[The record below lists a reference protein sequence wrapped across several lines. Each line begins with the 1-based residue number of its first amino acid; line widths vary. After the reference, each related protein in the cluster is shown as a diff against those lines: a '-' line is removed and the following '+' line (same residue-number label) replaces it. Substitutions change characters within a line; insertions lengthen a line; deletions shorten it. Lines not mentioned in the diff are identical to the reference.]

1 MVRAVVGFPGS
12 GALSTGSGLLHE
24 VEEMTRKGVETMT
37 GIFNMAK
44 SFMLKGLTF
53 FFQVFLATF
62 HWLTRFFRLRLCGW
76 KKCRAQKELDRA
88 MRELGAEV
96 YFLSDREG
104 DWRNA
109 PAVRQQLTR
118 VREAEGKAL
127 AAEELSGAINRK
139 YTEKR
144 DSIKARYAERRAR
157 IGTSSGSDV
166 E

>member
-1 MVRAVVGFPGS
+1 
-12 GALSTGSGLLHE
+12 
-24 VEEMTRKGVETMT
+24 MT

-88 MRELGAEV
+88 MRELGTEV

-109 PAVRQQLTR
+109 PAVQQQLTR
-118 VREAEGKAL
+118 VGEAEGKVL

-139 YTEKR
+139 YKEKR
-144 DSIKARYAERRAR
+144 EGIKARFAERRAR
-157 IGTSSGSDV
+157 IGTPSGSDV